1 MLQRSRLFNADDQL
15 AQATPD
21 HTPEKSLARYLPA
34 SLRKKEPQ
42 KPAMVVATI
51 K

>member
-1 MLQRSRLFNADDQL
+1 MLQRSRLFIADGRP
-15 AQATPD
+15 AQTTPD
-21 HTPEKSLARYLPA
+21 HTAKKSLARYLPA
-34 SLRKKEPQ
+34 SLRKTEPQ